1 MKKFLEKLD
10 NTSYCKPSD
19 FDKEKCNES
28 EEKKFKEYL
37 HLLIN
42 QEKAKLLFR
51 GTKIVD
57 LKSKL
62 DHKLNSNNSLFDGLF
77 LVGDKAKNYLEKGED
92 IPHQIKEIDSVGV
105 DVGEWIFG
113 EYLNIPTKMVET
125 DYFKIET
132 NQTKFA
138 NALKGDR
145 SLIDYYLVGLHKLNS
160 GILVNFVSTTAS
172 SDQALSYGNDI
183 IILLWL
189 AESYSKHAIGKS
201 TLNAKLKKISNKRL
215 PCWIDLF
222 ESEYEYSFKGFILP
236 HFILGA
242 LSVSENIFIINPALL
257 KNRDLNWIKNGFE
270 IDDERFFEFI
280 KTTKYKRFLTLHDN
294 EVFKEKTFAN
304 K

>member
-145 SLIDYYLVGLHKLNS
+145 SLIDYYLVGLHKWNS
-160 GILVNFVSTTAS
+160 DILVNFVSTTAS
-172 SDQALSYGNDI
+172 SDQALSNGNDL

-189 AESYSKHAIGKS
+189 AESYSKHAI
-201 TLNAKLKKISNKRL
+201 
-215 PCWIDLF
+215 
-222 ESEYEYSFKGFILP
+222 
-236 HFILGA
+236 
-242 LSVSENIFIINPALL
+242 
-257 KNRDLNWIKNGFE
+257 
-270 IDDERFFEFI
+270 
-280 KTTKYKRFLTLHDN
+280 
-294 EVFKEKTFAN
+294 
-304 K
+304 